1 MIFVV
6 IWFLD
11 YFTLE
16 PVPLVNGVWI
26 IAFVNH
32 PHVWATKFKPLLM
45 VFQLTVLTSNNVV
58 WMPFPTILFD
68 EAQHLNILKAKLFR
82 PAAGI
87 IRNTQ
92 QRHLYYNFQA
102 SARSFLIRR
111 QESAD
116 NGDV

>member
-11 YFTLE
+11 HFTLE

-26 IAFVNH
+26 IAFVDH
-32 PHVWATKFKPLLM
+32 SHVWATKFKLLLM
-45 VFQLTVLTSNNVV
+45 VFQPTVLTSNNVV

-87 IRNTQ
+87 IRNAKQ
-92 QRHLYYNFQA
+92 RRRHLYYNFK
-102 SARSFLIRR
+102 SR
-111 QESAD
+111 
-116 NGDV
+116 